1 MKIKSVA
8 TLRKDLNPKTQ
19 EALITRDFELPLGKV
34 FNVYGISV
42 WNNVLSYLIVEDAES
57 ESKPFWF
64 PAELFVVED
73 TLLPAGFH
81 HKYYGLRDK
90 RGVNALW
97 GYKEMV
103 DDSQHY
109 IALIER
115 EAEAEEIFLKRK
127 KEIDAEQKDEPN

>member
-19 EALITRDFELPLGKV
+19 EALITRDFELPLGKT
-34 FNVYGISV
+34 FAVYGVSI
-42 WNNVLSYLIVEDAES
+42 WRDVLHYLIVEDDET
-57 ESKPFWF
+57 PFWF

-73 TLLPAGFH
+73 TLLPNGMY
-81 HKYYGLRDK
+81 HKYFGLQDK

-103 DDSQHY
+103 LDDQHY
-109 IALIER
+109 VDLIER
-115 EAEAEEIFLKRK
+115 ETKAIEIFLKRK
-127 KEIDAEQKDEPN
+127 KEIDEM